1 MGRRWEQM
9 SNKRDR
15 EAGGGGDDDDWGDF
29 AQPTTLDDG
38 DVIEGVIEGDN
49 EDGEA
54 VQSTKKKKKK
64 RPKKASTGPMKW
76 MDDARP
82 LIQLGT
88 ASEQME
94 LFNAA
99 AKEMGEEALF
109 DESMFVGS
117 GIMIEEQGKPREDRN
132 YQWAIKELVK
142 NWHVTLKDPKKKQE
156 GRKPVKPGMRVLV
169 VGEGAVRCIDIIKWL
184 KEFKPPIAK
193 LFAKH
198 MKLKEQI
205 AFLKGSGPTNLDWS
219 DSRLAVGTAGR
230 YVGAAEAGALD
241 CSQLQLVVLDMQRDV
256 KNRDL
261 FTNKDSRESTIK
273 LLQKFVLP
281 NMETPAIFLF

>member
-1 MGRRWEQM
+1 MGTTFDDGM
-9 SNKRDR
+9 SKRGHG
-15 EAGGGGDDDDWGDF
+15 GGGGDDDDWGDF
-29 AQPTTLDDG
+29 AQPNSLDDG
-38 DVIEGVIEGDN
+38 ETIDGMIEGAAEEGS
-49 EDGEA
+49 A
-54 VQSTKKKKKK
+54 QQPVKKKKKK
-64 RPKKASTGPMKW
+64 RPKKASSHGPRRW

-88 ASEQME
+88 ASEQVQ

-99 AKEMGEEALF
+99 ATEMGADGFE
-109 DESMFVGS
+109 ESMFVGC
-117 GIMIEEQGKPREDRN
+117 GVLIEDEGKPREDRN

-156 GRKPVKPGMRVLV
+156 GRKPVKAGIRVLV
-169 VGEGAVRCIDIIKWL
+169 VGEGAVRCIDVIKRL
-184 KEFKPPIAK
+184 SDFKPPVAK

-205 AFLKGSGPTNLDWS
+205 QFLAEN
-219 DSRLAVGTAGR
+219 DSRIAVGTAGR
-230 YVGAAEAGALD
+230 CVAAAEAGALD

-261 FTNKDSRESTIK
+261 FTNKDSREATIK
-273 LLQKFVLP
+273 LLQNFVLP

>member
-15 EAGGGGDDDDWGDF
+15 GAGGGGDDDDWGDF

-49 EDGEA
+49 EDCEA

-117 GIMIEEQGKPREDRN
+117 GIM
-132 YQWAIKELVK
+132 
-142 NWHVTLKDPKKKQE
+142 
-156 GRKPVKPGMRVLV
+156 
-169 VGEGAVRCIDIIKWL
+169 
-184 KEFKPPIAK
+184 
-193 LFAKH
+193 
-198 MKLKEQI
+198 
-205 AFLKGSGPTNLDWS
+205 SGPSKSWS
-219 DSRLAVGTAGR
+219 KTGMSR
-230 YVGAAEAGALD
+230 
-241 CSQLQLVVLDMQRDV
+241 
-256 KNRDL
+256 
-261 FTNKDSRESTIK
+261 
-273 LLQKFVLP
+273 
-281 NMETPAIFLF
+281 